1 CLHAAGLTLIPTSII
16 GYRAAQHAANPA
28 DVMLPCIITSF
39 VGTIAALVI
48 VGIRQR
54 IKLLNI
60 TLVISIGAVV
70 GIITGLLFYITRL

>member
-1 CLHAAGLTLIPTSII
+1 
-16 GYRAAQHAANPA
+16 
-28 DVMLPCIITSF
+28 IITSF

-70 GIITGLLFYITRL
+70 GIITGLLFYITRLDLISKAHFTGNLSNVLL